1 MSAPLGSM
9 HPLFADANKG
19 KESSGMDLSMNLSY
33 WMLISQGL
41 TFKFKVDEL
50 ENNRYKTESE
60 MITEQE
66 NRSILTMIFLCYL
79 P

>member
-1 MSAPLGSM
+1 M

-19 KESSGMDLSMNLSY
+19 KESSGMDLSKNLSY

-41 TFKFKVDEL
+41 IFKFKVHEL